1 MFLLCSHKTL
11 LLMID
16 VNSNMFSSAD
26 IDHIEELKRQIR
38 VLEMEKD
45 ATSEEVDDLRRRLQL
60 SKKEI
65 RRLRAVLIKSGEEM
79 VKEGGSV
86 VDIS

>member
-1 MFLLCSHKTL
+1 
-11 LLMID
+11 MID